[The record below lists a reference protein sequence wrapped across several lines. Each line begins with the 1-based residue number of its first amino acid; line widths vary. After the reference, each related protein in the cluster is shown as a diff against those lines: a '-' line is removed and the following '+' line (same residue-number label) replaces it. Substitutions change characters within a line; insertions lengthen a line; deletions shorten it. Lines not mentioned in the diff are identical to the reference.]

1 MITLTEISKIISGRT
16 LFDGVTMT
24 FNTGYRY
31 GLTGPNG
38 SGKSTL
44 MKIMMGIEKPTSGTV
59 SIPRKTG
66 FLTQNIADFQ
76 DVTVLDAVI
85 MGNPRL
91 WKALSRRDYLYAQED
106 ITDEMGIEL
115 ANLEEIIV
123 EEDGY
128 SAEALAEKLLVGMG
142 IPASFH
148 TQKMTEIPIDRQFR
162 ALLCKALFGH
172 PDALLL
178 DEPTNHLDLEA
189 IEWLISFL
197 MQYQGTLIVISHD
210 KHFLNTVTTHIA
222 DIDYETIIIYPGNYD
237 QMIVSK
243 TSYRDR
249 IESENKS
256 KDKKIKQLQEFVS
269 KFSAGTRAS
278 QVQSRMKEIEKLQ
291 PADLK
296 KSNIQRPYI
305 RIPIAEKQPGKV
317 PFKIE
322 NLSKSYDNNLVF
334 KDFSVDIQRGDKIG
348 CIGNN
353 GEGKSTFLKILANQ
367 ITPSSG
373 TIEIGQNVD
382 LGYFPQ
388 NHEDIIDR
396 KSSQTIF
403 DWLKEKKMKAYDQ
416 DIRNVLGKM
425 LFAGEDAF
433 KKLSV
438 LSGGETARLILA
450 GLMLTTPN
458 VIILDEPNNHLDL
471 ESVSALATGLEEYKG
486 TVVFA
491 SHDRDLLSHV
501 ANKLFIF
508 ENHKITFFDGPFEE
522 YFSSKH
528 NNSL

>member
-1 MITLTEISKIISGRT
+1 MISLTDISKIINGRT

-24 FNTGYRY
+24 FNTGNRY

-44 MKIMMGIEKPTSGTV
+44 LKIMTGIETPTSGTV

-66 FLTQNIADFQ
+66 FLTQNIADFKEA
-76 DVTVLDAVI
+76 TILDTVI

-91 WKALSRRDYLYAQED
+91 WDALSRRDYLYTLE
-106 ITDEMGIEL
+106 ITDELGIEL
-115 ANLEEIIV
+115 ANLEDIIL

-128 SAEALAEKLLVGMG
+128 SAESSAEKLLIGMG
-142 IPASFH
+142 INTSFH
-148 TQKMTEIPIDRQFR
+148 TKKMKEIPIDRQFR
-162 ALLCKALFGH
+162 VLLCKALFGN

-197 MQYQGTLIVISHD
+197 FEYQGTLIVVSHD

-243 TSYRDR
+243 TSYSDR

-278 QVQSRMKEIEKLQ
+278 QVQSRLKEIEKLQ
-291 PADLK
+291 PAELK

-305 RIPIAEKQPGKV
+305 RIPVGEKQTAKV

-322 NLSKSYDNNLVF
+322 NLSKSYEDNLVF
-334 KDFSVDIQRGDKIG
+334 KDFTVDIHRGDKIA

-353 GEGKSTFLKILANQ
+353 GEGKTTFLKILANQ
-367 ITPSSG
+367 IPPTSG
-373 TIEIGQNVD
+373 TVEIGQHVE

-388 NHEDIIDR
+388 NHEDIID
-396 KSSQTIF
+396 KTSSQTIF
-403 DWLKEKKMKAYDQ
+403 DWLKEKKIKAYDQ

-425 LFAGEDAF
+425 LFSGEDAF

-458 VIILDEPNNHLDL
+458 VMVLDEPNNHLDL

-486 TVVFA
+486 TIVFA

-501 ANKLFIF
+501 ANKIFVF
-508 ENHKITFFDGPFEE
+508 ENHKITYFDGPFEE
-522 YFSSKH
+522 YFSSKQKK
-528 NNSL
+528 

>member
-1 MITLTEISKIISGRT
+1 MITLSEISKIISGRT
-16 LFDGVTMT
+16 LFEGVTMT

-44 MKIMMGIEKPTSGTV
+44 MKIMMGIDKPTTGSVT
-59 SIPRKTG
+59 IPKKTG

-76 DVTVLDAVI
+76 QATVLDTVI

-91 WKALSRRDYLYAQED
+91 WEALSRRDFLYTQD
-106 ITDEMGIEL
+106 INDEMGIEL

-128 SAEALAEKLLVGMG
+128 SAESLSEKLLVGMG
-142 IPASFH
+142 INSSFH
-148 TQKMTEIPIDRQFR
+148 RKKMKEIPVDRQFR
-162 ALLCKALFGH
+162 VLLCKALFGN

-189 IEWLISFL
+189 IEWLTSFL
-197 MQYQGTLIVISHD
+197 KQYQGTLIVISHD

-237 QMIVSK
+237 QMILSK

-278 QVQSRMKEIEKLQ
+278 QVQSRLKEIEKLQ
-291 PADLK
+291 PAELK

-305 RIPIAEKQPGKV
+305 RIPAGEKQPAKV

-322 NLSKSYDNNLVF
+322 NLSKSYDDNLVF
-334 KDFSVDIQRGDKIG
+334 KDFTIDIHREDKIA

-353 GEGKSTFLKILANQ
+353 GEGKSTFLKILAKRLEP
-367 ITPSSG
+367 TFGSV
-373 TIEIGQNVD
+373 EIGQGVE

-388 NHEDIIDR
+388 NHEDIID
-396 KSSQTIF
+396 KNSSQTIF
-403 DWLKEKKMKAYDQ
+403 DWLKEKKIKAYDQ
-416 DIRNVLGKM
+416 DIRNVLGRM
-425 LFAGEDAF
+425 LFSGEDAF
-433 KKLSV
+433 KKISV

-471 ESVSALATGLEEYKG
+471 ESVSALATGLEEYKS
-486 TVVFA
+486 TIVFA
-491 SHDRDLLSHV
+491 SHDRDLLAQV
-501 ANKLFIF
+501 ATKLLIF
-508 ENHKITFFDGPFEE
+508 ENHKITYFDGPFEE
-522 YFSSKH
+522 YFSSKQL
-528 NNSL
+528 NSL

>member
-1 MITLTEISKIISGRT
+1 MITLSGISKIISGRT
-16 LFDGVTMT
+16 LFDDVTMT

-59 SIPRKTG
+59 SIPKKTG

-76 DVTVLDAVI
+76 EAAVLDSVI

-91 WKALSRRDYLYAQED
+91 WDALSRRDYLYTQD
-106 ITDEMGIEL
+106 ITDELGIEL

-123 EEDGY
+123 DEDGY
-128 SAEALAEKLLVGMG
+128 SAESAAEKLLIGMG
-142 IPASFH
+142 IGAELH
-148 TQKMTEIPIDRQFR
+148 RKKMNEIPIDRQFR
-162 ALLCKALFGH
+162 VLLCKALFGN

-178 DEPTNHLDLEA
+178 DEPTNHLDLDA

-197 MQYQGTLIVISHD
+197 MEYQGTLIVISHD

-222 DIDYETIIIYPGNYD
+222 DIDYETVIIYPGNYD
-237 QMIVSK
+237 QMILSK

-249 IESENKS
+249 IEAENKS

-278 QVQSRMKEIEKLQ
+278 QVQSRLKEIEKLQ

-305 RIPIAEKQPGKV
+305 RIPVGEKQPGKV

-322 NLSKSYDNNLVF
+322 NLAKSYDGNLVF

-353 GEGKSTFLKILANQ
+353 GEGKSTFLKILSNQ
-367 ITPSSG
+367 LLPSSG
-373 TIEIGQNVD
+373 TIEVGQHVE

-388 NHEDIIDR
+388 NHEDIID
-396 KSSQTIF
+396 KSSSQTIF
-403 DWLKEKKMKAYDQ
+403 DWLKEKKIKAYDQ

-425 LFAGEDAF
+425 LFGGEDAF

-450 GLMLTTPN
+450 GLMLTSPN
-458 VIILDEPNNHLDL
+458 VIVLDEPNNHLDL

-486 TVVFA
+486 TLIFA

-501 ANKLFIF
+501 ATKLFIF
-508 ENHKITFFDGPFEE
+508 ENHKITYFDGPFEE

-528 NNSL
+528 KNPL